1 MPTHYEK
8 NEELPSNPD
17 VTDVNAFVPIGIRM
31 REGEQKL
38 IKLVIPG
45 LEPPLLFAK
54 VDVIDGEA
62 TIEVVDQGDVDVI
75 DEESVVDDE
84 LAPETTHSEEETEDD
99 DPLDLTEDEA
109 GEETEYYKV
118 TKEDGESETIEVS
131 GIPEERETLLTRLR
145 EQYDTVEKTTAPSND
160 QDDGAEGD
168 GFKVDANIPGNPK
181 VPSGWLIKGKDKI
194 AVMAMDDEGD
204 DEALDRVSKE
214 HPGYKVIKGSK
225 EPSV

>member
-131 GIPEERETLLTRLR
+131 GIPEERKPYLQDCASNTTLSRKPLHRLMI
-145 EQYDTVEKTTAPSND
+145 KTMERKVTGSKWMPTYLVTLKYH
-160 QDDGAEGD
+160 QDG
-168 GFKVDANIPGNPK
+168 
-181 VPSGWLIKGKDKI
+181 L
-194 AVMAMDDEGD
+194 
-204 DEALDRVSKE
+204 SKE
-214 HPGYKVIKGSK
+214 RIR
-225 EPSV
+225 